1 MINRLFDA
9 FARRFRLDTAHGR
22 VLRRPIPEWV
32 GYSYCF
38 GGITFAL
45 FFLAVALPPPVLR
58 QVDFAVQF
66 SPKPAWYFLPLYE
79 LVKFFPGGLVFLGAS
94 HLPLLVLLLLYAV
107 PWLDTSEE
115 RSLWKRPVA
124 ALAALIF
131 VSATL
136 FLLWR
141 GGRV

>member
-1 MINRLFDA
+1 MAARKRPGREKLYLYPHLLFEI
-9 FARRFRLDTAHGR
+9 FCIV
-22 VLRRPIPEWV
+22 VLVFEV
-32 GYSYCF
+32 V
-38 GGITFAL
+38 L
-45 FFLAVALPPPVLR
+45 FLAVALPPPVLR

-79 LVKFFPGGLVFLGAS
+79 LVKFFPGKLVFLGAS
-94 HLPLLVLLLLYAV
+94 ILPLLVLLLLYAV
-107 PWLDTSEE
+107 PWLDTSKE

-141 GGRV
+141 GWRV

>member
-1 MINRLFDA
+1 MAAKRKHDGERLYLYPHLLFEI
-9 FARRFRLDTAHGR
+9 FCIV
-22 VLRRPIPEWV
+22 VLVFEAV
-32 GYSYCF
+32 
-38 GGITFAL
+38 
-45 FFLAVALPPPVLR
+45 FFLAVALPTPVLR

-141 GGRV
+141 GWRV

>member
-1 MINRLFDA
+1 MAARKTPGSEKLYLYPHLLFEI
-9 FARRFRLDTAHGR
+9 FCIV
-22 VLRRPIPEWV
+22 VLVFEV
-32 GYSYCF
+32 V
-38 GGITFAL
+38 L
-45 FFLAVALPPPVLR
+45 FLAVALPPPVLR

-79 LVKFFPGGLVFLGAS
+79 LVKFFPGKLIFLGAS
-94 HLPLLVLLLLYAV
+94 LLPLLVLLFLYAV

-115 RSLWKRPVA
+115 RSLRKRPVA
-124 ALAALIF
+124 AFAALIF

-141 GGRV
+141 GWRV